1 MDRKGSFLL
10 MQSRQVK
17 SSIMKGPTTKN
28 QLLTMLREEAGKVG
42 LNEIIRSSLHLHRDA
57 AFVQASYRE
66 EYIKAYTN
74 GFLIR
79 IKEVKEDKHNYSGQV
94 DMEEL
99 NTAMELLEEQENMVE
114 TLEDAEPAFFKIYK
128 IISLYTTFIK
138 EEPIHQVGTPFP
150 GGFQV
155 KKGKGKY
162 LCPVKKNNEDNKL
175 AVCPFCIAEQ
185 DEDV

>member
-1 MDRKGSFLL
+1 
-10 MQSRQVK
+10 MQSELKNLTFEQE
-17 SSIMKGPTTKN
+17 TTKKE
-28 QLLTMLREEAGKVG
+28 LLAVLQEEARELG
-42 LNEIIRSSLHLHRDA
+42 LKEIIRSSLHLHRDA
-57 AFVQASYRE
+57 AYVQASYRE

-79 IKEVKEDKHNYSGQV
+79 IKEVKEDKYCYSGRV
-94 DMEEL
+94 DREEL
-99 NTAMELLEEQENMVE
+99 YTAIELLEEQEKLVKNM
-114 TLEDAEPAFFKIYK
+114 EDTEPAFFKIYK

-138 EEPIHQVGTPFP
+138 EEPIHPVGTPFP

-155 KKGKGKY
+155 KKDRDRY
-162 LCPVKKNNEDNKL
+162 TCPVKDNNDNNPL

>member
-1 MDRKGSFLL
+1 
-10 MQSRQVK
+10 MQSEVNNSTMGDQA
-17 SSIMKGPTTKN
+17 TKN
-28 QLLTMLREEAGKVG
+28 QLLAVLQKDAHKVG
-42 LNEIIRSSLHLHRDA
+42 LNEIMRSSLHLHRDA
-57 AFVQASYRE
+57 AYVQASYRE

-79 IKEVKEDKHNYSGQV
+79 IKEVKEDKHNYSGHV
-94 DMEEL
+94 DRKEL
-99 NTAMELLEEQENMVE
+99 KIAIELLEEQEKMIE
-114 TLEDAEPAFFKIYK
+114 TMEDTEPAFFKIYK

-155 KKGKGKY
+155 KKDKGKF
-162 LCPVKKNNEDNKL
+162 LCPVKKNNEDNPL

>member
-1 MDRKGSFLL
+1 
-10 MQSRQVK
+10 MQSELKNLTTEDV
-17 SSIMKGPTTKN
+17 TTKKE
-28 QLLTMLREEAGKVG
+28 LLVVLQEEARKVG
-42 LNEIIRSSLHLHRDA
+42 LKEIIRSSLHLHRDA
-57 AFVQASYRE
+57 AYVQASYRE

-79 IKEVKEDKHNYSGQV
+79 IKEVKEDKHYYSGQV
-94 DMEEL
+94 NREEL
-99 NTAMELLEEQENMVE
+99 LAAIELLEEQQKMVE
-114 TLEDAEPAFFKIYK
+114 TMEDAEPAFFRIYK

-155 KKGKGKY
+155 KKDKDRFI
-162 LCPVKKNNEDNKL
+162 CPVKKNNEDNPL

-185 DEDV
+185 DEEV

>member
-1 MDRKGSFLL
+1 MKYLL
-10 MQSRQVK
+10 IQSKLNNSTRGDQV
-17 SSIMKGPTTKN
+17 TKN
-28 QLLTMLREEAGKVG
+28 HLLAMLREDACKVG
-42 LNEIIRSSLHLHRDA
+42 LNEIIRSSLHLHRDTA
-57 AFVQASYRE
+57 YVQASYRE

-79 IKEVKEDKHNYSGQV
+79 IKEVKEDNHNYSGQV
-94 DMEEL
+94 DVEEL
-99 NTAMELLEEQENMVE
+99 NTAIELLEEQEKMVKTME
-114 TLEDAEPAFFKIYK
+114 GAEPAFFRIYQ

-155 KKGKGKY
+155 KKENDKF
-162 LCPVKKNNEDNKL
+162 LCPVKKNNEDNPL

-185 DEDV
+185 DMDV

>member
-1 MDRKGSFLL
+1 
-10 MQSRQVK
+10 MQITVNNSTQGDQA
-17 SSIMKGPTTKN
+17 SKN
-28 QLLTMLREEAGKVG
+28 QLLAMLQEDACKIG
-42 LNEIIRSSLHLHRDA
+42 LNEIMRSSLHLHRDA
-57 AFVQASYRE
+57 AYVQASYRE

-94 DMEEL
+94 DVEEL
-99 NTAMELLEEQENMVE
+99 NTAIELLEEQEKMVE
-114 TLEDAEPAFFKIYK
+114 TTESAEPAFFKIYK
-128 IISLYTTFIK
+128 IISLYTTFIR

-155 KKGKGKY
+155 KKEKDKF
-162 LCPVKKNNEDNKL
+162 LCPVKKNNEDNPL

>member
-1 MDRKGSFLL
+1 MHSKVKGLTL
-10 MQSRQVK
+10 RGQ
-17 SSIMKGPTTKN
+17 TTKN
-28 QLLTMLREEAGKVG
+28 ELLVVLQDDARQVG
-42 LNEIIRSSLHLHRDA
+42 LDEIMRSSLHLQRDA
-57 AFVQASYRE
+57 KYVQASYRE

-79 IKEVKEDKHNYSGQV
+79 IKEVKEEKQNYSGPV
-94 DMEEL
+94 DVEEL
-99 NTAMELLEEQENMVE
+99 DTAIELLEEQEKMVE
-114 TLEDAEPAFFKIYK
+114 SREDAEPAFFQIYK

-155 KKGKGKY
+155 KKDKDRFT
-162 LCPVKKNNEDNKL
+162 CPVKKNNEDNPL

-185 DEDV
+185 EEDV